1 MAETRAKKVRSR
13 QITTLIVGLFACLF
27 VLPLVWM
34 ILTSFKSTNEVF
46 GTTNWLPSKWH
57 WSNYAEVWTNPQL
70 SMAKCYW
77 NSILIVVIGTAGQ
90 LIVSSMAAYA
100 FAKIDFKGKKF
111 VFTLFLASIMIPSQV
126 TIIPRFMLFYKMGIY
141 NTLWSIILPSWF
153 GATSIFLLRQFY
165 MGLPNDLIEA
175 AKIDGANDW
184 TVYWRIVLPLFKAGL
199 ATIGLFNVMV
209 SCIVLSFIAL
219 WNEYLS
225 PLIFLTNKKVY
236 TIAQAIRW
244 YLMSDTQQYELTMAA
259 ASIAIVPLIILFVF
273 CQKYFVE
280 GIATSGMK
288 G

>member
-175 AKIDGANDW
+175 AKIDGAGHLQHLLHRLCSRLQSLLW
-184 TVYWRIVLPLFKAGL
+184 FP
-199 ATIGLFNVMV
+199 
-209 SCIVLSFIAL
+209 VLSSRLLLL

>member
-1 MAETRAKKVRSR
+1 
-13 QITTLIVGLFACLF
+13 
-27 VLPLVWM
+27 
-34 ILTSFKSTNEVF
+34 
-46 GTTNWLPSKWH
+46 
-57 WSNYAEVWTNPQL
+57 
-70 SMAKCYW
+70 
-77 NSILIVVIGTAGQ
+77 
-90 LIVSSMAAYA
+90 MAAYA

-175 AKIDGANDW
+175 AKIDGAGHL
-184 TVYWRIVLPLFKAGL
+184 RIFAQIMLPLTKP
-199 ATIGLFNVMV
+199 VMV

-225 PLIFLTNKKVY
+225 PLIFLSNKKVY